1 MNLSISHD
9 SEVEAFAF
17 PFLFLEVSPA
27 LGAINGYGKTKS
39 NAFTTPNLKG
49 LLVLEQKK
57 KEESRR
63 RRNRGDGGGFVFWP
77 RGEVVFRL
85 CENEGLKK
93 GIYRREGGKGSAI
106 MGGFGRESGLNLK
119 GEVGGDL

>member
-1 MNLSISHD
+1 MNLSISYD

-17 PFLFLEVSPA
+17 PFLFLEVFPA

-39 NAFTTPNLKG
+39 NAFTTPNLEG

-63 RRNRGDGGGFVFWP
+63 RRNRGDGGGFVVRP
-77 RGEVVFRL
+77 RGINSV
-85 CENEGLKK
+85 
-93 GIYRREGGKGSAI
+93 
-106 MGGFGRESGLNLK
+106 
-119 GEVGGDL
+119 

>member
-17 PFLFLEVSPA
+17 PFLFLEVSLA
-27 LGAINGYGKTKS
+27 FGAINGYGKTKS
-39 NAFTTPNLKG
+39 FSFYHTKLRR

-63 RRNRGDGGGFVFWP
+63 RRNRGDGGGFVLRP
-77 RGEVVFRL
+77 RRIGSVML
-85 CENEGLKK
+85 CENERVKMDL
-93 GIYRREGGKGSAI
+93 YRSGEGGMVWLLWVGL
-106 MGGFGRESGLNLK
+106 GRK
-119 GEVGGDL
+119 VV

>member
-27 LGAINGYGKTKS
+27 FGAIDGYGKIKS
-39 NAFTTPNLKG
+39 NTFTTSNLKG

-57 KEESRR
+57 KEKSRR
-63 RRNRGDGGGFVFWP
+63 RKWRRWRGFT
-77 RGEVVFRL
+77 
-85 CENEGLKK
+85 
-93 GIYRREGGKGSAI
+93 GSA
-106 MGGFGRESGLNLK
+106 K
-119 GEVGGDL
+119 GEK

>member
-27 LGAINGYGKTKS
+27 LDAINGYGKTKS

-57 KEESRR
+57 KDLLIPLIFILPHILPDPTMAVYTAEPVADTLAVLFTAVMF
-63 RRNRGDGGGFVFWP
+63 GTQFKKA
-77 RGEVVFRL
+77 
-85 CENEGLKK
+85 LKK
-93 GIYRREGGKGSAI
+93 LENA
-106 MGGFGRESGLNLK
+106 
-119 GEVGGDL
+119 

>member
-1 MNLSISHD
+1 M
-9 SEVEAFAF
+9 EAFAF

-27 LGAINGYGKTKS
+27 LDAINGYGKTKS
-39 NAFTTPNLKG
+39 NDFTTPNLKG

-63 RRNRGDGGGFVFWP
+63 RRNEEKGNGFVFGQKG
-77 RGEVVFRL
+77 GEVVCML

-93 GIYRREGGKGSAI
+93 GLYRSGERGRVRPC

-119 GEVGGDL
+119 GEVGGVL

>member
-1 MNLSISHD
+1 M
-9 SEVEAFAF
+9 EAFVF

-63 RRNRGDGGGFVFWP
+63 RRNEEEGDGGVFGQ
-77 RGEVVFRL
+77 RGGEVVFRL
-85 CENEGLKK
+85 CENEGVKMGL
-93 GIYRREGGKGSAI
+93 YRSGEGVYGSAI
-106 MGGFGRESGLNLK
+106 MGGFGRESGLNLN
-119 GEVGGDL
+119 GEVGGVL